1 VKTFRRRR
9 GARKPLGTTSNFD
22 ELLKQRDREVEVWEE
37 EVREA
42 WEDQEPPS
50 VSPAHGTTPVTAGA
64 GRTGATPPSNNGPE
78 RAGSTAVEIVGG
90 AGPGWTDQK
99 FEFEFKAPGPFGPT
113 GMVLYPQQLTP
124 AQVLEHFYAG
134 LAPLSKKA
142 YQQDMAALA
151 GFCGLTPP
159 ALVQELLNLSQALV
173 NGLAARWLDSMAGLS
188 PATRA
193 RRLVTLRSF
202 GRAARAAGLVTWTLE
217 LKGPKVQPY
226 RDTRGVP
233 EDGVR
238 KMFAAAGEGLEGARN
253 RVILFLLA
261 VLGLRR
267 HEVAGL
273 NTNDFD
279 VDGKRLRVLGKRGV
293 EKFLHLPQPVA
304 RALKEWETE
313 RWKMQMAKQIE
324 HWTEDLDVP
333 LICSLAEQNYGGR
346 LTGAGVNHI
355 VHQIAERAGV
365 KAWSNALRHSV
376 VTVAL
381 DKGHHMHNVKP
392 LMRHENFETTVMYDD
407 NSHERSTNQAI
418 VSDGLAELYDEK
430 GSSQ

>member
-1 VKTFRRRR
+1 MKTFRRRR
-9 GARKPLGTTSNFD
+9 RARKPLGTTSNFD
-22 ELLKQRDREVEVWEE
+22 ELLKRRDREAFEE

-42 WEDQEPPS
+42 WSGRAASLQEVQPTS
-50 VSPAHGTTPVTAGA
+50 S
-64 GRTGATPPSNNGPE
+64 
-78 RAGSTAVEIVGG
+78 AV
-90 AGPGWTDQK
+90 
-99 FEFEFKAPGPFGPT
+99 
-113 GMVLYPQQLTP
+113 QLVHE
-124 AQVLEHFYAG
+124 QVLEHFYAG
-134 LAPLSKKA
+134 LAPLSRKA

-151 GFCGLTPP
+151 RFCSLTVP
-159 ALVQELLNLSQALV
+159 ALVQELLNLPQAYV
-173 NGLAARWLDSMAGLS
+173 NGLAARWLDSMAALS

-202 GRAARAAGLVTWTLE
+202 GRAARAVGLVTWTLE

-238 KMFAAAGEGLEGARN
+238 RMFAAAGEGLEGARN

-273 NTNDFD
+273 D
-279 VDGKRLRVLGKRGV
+279 VGDYDQEGRRLRVRGKGSV
-293 EKFLHLPQPVA
+293 EKWLHVPQPVA
-304 RALKEWETE
+304 LA
-313 RWKMQMAKQIE
+313 IE
-324 HWTEDLDVP
+324 QWLVGLPPSPP
-333 LICSLAEQNYGGR
+333 LVRSLASQNYGER

-418 VSDGLAELYDEK
+418 VSDGLAELYDERGTPK
-430 GSSQ
+430 